1 MKTLQMYINDPNYS
15 IALESTKAYAGGIS
29 VSDIRS
35 NINNPNN
42 LVVDV
47 DISIPKDGV
56 AITSTNTFK
65 DVFEKNNNS
74 IRKASLDAAKTV
86 LFVLSQL
93 VHERSGAE
101 LEIWGHTWFEN
112 YMKTLQMYIN
122 DPNYSI
128 DLENA
133 KAYAGGISVSDIR
146 NNINNPDNLAVDV
159 DISIPKDGVAITS
172 TNTFKDVFDVDSP
185 YYSTDP
191 FAL

>member
-1 MKTLQMYINDPNYS
+1 MTLNPIQQIRLE
-15 IALESTKAYAGGIS
+15 IALIGDAENLLSEEELQYFLDKHNGS
-29 VSDIRS
+29 VR
-35 NINNPNN
+35 
-42 LVVDV
+42 
-47 DISIPKDGV
+47 
-56 AITSTNTFK
+56 
-65 DVFEKNNNS
+65 
-74 IRKASLDAAKTV
+74 RASLDAAKTM
-86 LFVLSQL
+86 LFILSTR
-93 VHERSGAE
+93 VHEKIE
-101 LEIWGHTWFEN
+101 MLEIWGHTWFEN

-128 DLENA
+128 ALESA

-146 NNINNPDNLAVDV
+146 NNINNPDNLALDV

>member
-1 MKTLQMYINDPNYS
+1 MSLTDIQKLKLEVGL
-15 IALESTKAYAGGIS
+15 IAEA
-29 VSDIRS
+29 SDILS
-35 NINNPNN
+35 DEE
-42 LVVDV
+42 L
-47 DISIPKDGV
+47 
-56 AITSTNTFK
+56 TYFL
-65 DVFEKNNNS
+65 EKNNNS
-74 IRKASLDAAKTV
+74 IRKAGLDAAKTV

-93 VHERSGAE
+93 VHERSGSE

-128 DLENA
+128 ALESA

-146 NNINNPDNLAVDV
+146 NNINNPDNLALDV